1 MAVLQE
7 TMIDTLETQIDFIDL
22 AIIDIDQEIIML
34 INMEHRK
41 EFLKM

>member
-41 EFLKM
+41 KFLKM